1 MILTAR
7 HIAPL
12 ARETL
17 ADTRIVN
24 VVGAPGSGK
33 TTLLRDM
40 LETFAYVDLEDEAVR
55 RSVAEDPYGMLK
67 GLTLQA
73 KASGLPVA
81 IDGFHCLPS
90 LVLALK
96 RIVDEDGRPGQFV
109 LAAPYDVF
117 RHPKSADSLAGR
129 VSTLKLRPLSV
140 AEIRGAGPCRLLDAV
155 EERPQNVA
163 AALPRVSGCTRE
175 ETIGLV
181 LGGGYPGALNEP
193 EGRRASIF
201 AEYAGKLAVR
211 DVPMA
216 HPVRNTDAARRLLDL
231 VAFDTARELNA
242 GRMAKKLGV
251 RHETLENHLDA
262 LVRLQAVVS
271 LPAWNSVDGNREIR
285 SPKLH
290 LTDTGLAAA
299 LRGESSGSFGIGSDP
314 AAIGSL
320 FETFV
325 FNELEKSLPFQSSRW
340 SLGHWRADRRKVDI
354 VAEGPGRTF
363 ALFRT
368 RATSRIGPE
377 DFQDMDWFLSEG
389 PGKDGCGTAVVL
401 YIGEHALSFGP
412 GKVALPVSTLWS
424 YPLGYEV

>member
-7 HIAPL
+7 HIAFL
-12 ARETL
+12 VREAL

-33 TTLLRDM
+33 TTLLRDI
-40 LETFAYVDLEDEAVR
+40 LESFAYVDLEDEAVR
-55 RSVAEDPYGMLK
+55 RSVAEDPYGMLRE
-67 GLTLQA
+67 LSLQA
-73 KASGLPVA
+73 KPSGLPVA
-81 IDGFHCLPS
+81 IDGFHRLPS

-117 RHPKSADSLAGR
+117 KHPRSADSLAGR
-129 VSTLKLRPLSV
+129 VSTLKLRPLSM
-140 AEIRGAGPCRLLDAV
+140 AEIRGAAPCRLLDAV

-181 LGGGYPGALNEP
+181 LGGGYPGALKEP
-193 EGRRASIF
+193 EGRRASFF
-201 AEYAGKLAVR
+201 AEYASKLAVGGIPI
-211 DVPMA
+211 V

-231 VAFDTARELNA
+231 VAANTARELNA
-242 GRMAKKLGV
+242 GGLARNLGV
-251 RHETLENHLDA
+251 RHETLENHLAA
-262 LVRLQAVVS
+262 LERLQTVFS

-299 LRGESSGSFGIGSDP
+299 LRTETSGSFGIGAVP
-314 AAIGSL
+314 AAFGSL

-340 SLGHWRADRRKVDI
+340 SLGHWRADRRKVDV

-377 DFQDMDWFLSEG
+377 EFRDMDWFLSEG
-389 PGKDGCGTAVVL
+389 PGNGGRGTAIVV
-401 YIGEHALSFGP
+401 YIGERVLSFGP
-412 GKVALPVSTLWS
+412 GKVALPVSALWS
-424 YPLGYEV
+424 FTTG